1 MQMFCKQILMITK
14 KKEKKKWYQ
23 EEVHEKTISILT
35 ESTIPGK
42 IPNIFGQI
50 DKAYK
55 VHVKGLTFCSLIFK
69 KKLKAV

>member
-14 KKEKKKWYQ
+14 KKEKKWYQ
-23 EEVHEKTISILT
+23 VEIHEKTISILP

-55 VHVKGLTFCSLIFK
+55 VHVKGLTFYSLIFK